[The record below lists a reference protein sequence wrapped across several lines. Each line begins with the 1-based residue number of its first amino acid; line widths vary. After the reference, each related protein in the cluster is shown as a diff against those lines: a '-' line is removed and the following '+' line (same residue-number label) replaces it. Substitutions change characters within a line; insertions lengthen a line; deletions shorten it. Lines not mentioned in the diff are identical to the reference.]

1 MSEMDAYRSL
11 FIAESRENHEIIV
24 KNLLNLE
31 RGEDD
36 AAIGEIFR
44 AAHSLKGMSATM
56 GFDQL
61 ERLCHTMEDVFQ
73 SIRSGQLAIKPDLVD
88 ALLKASDDIEMILD
102 DIESGGSGSEFNLEE
117 RLNILLEWK
126 EKSNPGATLP
136 NRPLFTK
143 EIKNQSPVEPG
154 SVVPPQVH
162 PDDLPVKGSEKETE
176 TGEVDNEYHIKI
188 RLKPECDN
196 PNLRGMIILEN
207 LAGLGTIV
215 STTPARDIIEDGQF
229 DGSFSLRIR
238 SDAGI
243 EALKT
248 AVSGTDIME
257 IRIGDEQYQ
266 VGATVTEVDEQ
277 REKISKGA
285 KQETSEPGK
294 GIKEE
299 RSDKSREVKNIRVDI
314 TRLDQMMNLIEDL
327 VINRGRLSQIARKY
341 QIKELDETLN
351 MVGRSVSD
359 LQNMMMN
366 IRMIPLSHIFNRFPR
381 AVRDLAHKEH
391 KEIEFVIEGGETELD
406 RSIMDGLNDP
416 LLHLIRNAVD
426 HGIELPEKR
435 IQAGKPSKG
444 LLRLIASRDRENV
457 VIVIED
463 DGAGINTARVKSKAI
478 ERGLITEQQGEDM
491 SDEQTY
497 DLLFLPGFS
506 TADKVTDV
514 SGRGVG
520 LDVVRTTIDSLKGMI
535 KVDST
540 PGKGTRFELELP
552 PTMAIVN
559 VLMVRVNGRRCAIPI
574 NNVVEVAGLSIS
586 SIHHIGNQEAIMIR
600 NELLPLR
607 RLEEMFGMSDQSE
620 IFLVLHRQNRKL
632 AITVDLIEGQQEVVI
647 KPMSSMI
654 GMCRGI
660 SGVTIPG
667 DGEVVPVLD
676 VNSIIKEN

>member
-1 MSEMDAYRSL
+1 MSEMDMYRSL
-11 FIAESRENHEIIV
+11 FIAESRENHETIV
-24 KNLLNLE
+24 KNLLILE
-31 RGEDD
+31 RGPDE

-73 SIRSGQLAIKPDLVD
+73 NIRSGQLTIQPDLVD
-88 ALLKASDDIEMILD
+88 VLLKASDDIELILD
-102 DIESGGSGSEFNLEE
+102 DIESGGSGSDFNLEDHFNA
-117 RLNILLEWK
+117 LFEWK
-126 EKSNPGATLP
+126 EKRDMAREPVDQPLNEEKAPG
-136 NRPLFTK
+136 LFPSTPPGEGK
-143 EIKNQSPVEPG
+143 QESSQEPIG
-154 SVVPPQVH
+154 N
-162 PDDLPVKGSEKETE
+162 GNE
-176 TGEVDNEYHIKI
+176 TGLESAGSGDEYCITI
-188 RLKPECDN
+188 RLKPDCDN
-196 PNLRGMIILEN
+196 RNLRGMIILEN
-207 LAGLGTIV
+207 LAGLGTIIA
-215 STTPARDIIEDGQF
+215 TTPTRSIIEDGRF
-229 DGSFSLRIR
+229 EGPISVRII

-243 EALKT
+243 EALKA
-248 AVSGTDIME
+248 AVSGTDIQE
-257 IRIGDEQYQ
+257 CIIGDEPVSLHQKEIVSPPAQ
-266 VGATVTEVDEQ
+266 KESA
-277 REKISKGA
+277 A
-285 KQETSEPGK
+285 ETTGSGK
-294 GIKEE
+294 EIKEE
-299 RSDKSREVKNIRVDI
+299 KSDKNREVKNIRVDI
-314 TRLDQMMNLIEDL
+314 ARLDQMMNLIEDL
-327 VINRGRLSQIARKY
+327 VINRGRLAQIAHKY

-359 LQNMMMN
+359 LQNIMMN

-381 AVRDLAHKEH
+381 AIRDLAKKEQ
-391 KEIEFVIEGGETELD
+391 KEVEFVIEGGDTELD
-406 RSIMDGLNDP
+406 RSILDGLNDP

-435 IQAGKPSKG
+435 VKEGKPAKG
-444 LLRLIASRDRENV
+444 LLHLVARRDRENV

-463 DGAGINTARVKSKAI
+463 DGAGINSSRVKAKAI
-478 ERGLITEQQGEDM
+478 ERGLITEEQGADL
-491 SDEQTY
+491 SDEQVY

-506 TADKVTDV
+506 MAEKITDV

-520 LDVVRTTIDSLKGMI
+520 LDVVRTVIDSLKGTI

-540 PGKGTRFELELP
+540 FGKGTRFELVLP

-559 VLMVRVNGRRCAIPI
+559 VLMVRINSRRCAIPV

-586 SIHHIGNQEAIMIR
+586 NIHRIGNQEAIMIR
-600 NELLPLR
+600 DEVLPLR
-607 RLEEMFGMSDQSE
+607 RLEEMFGISDLSE
-620 IFLVLHRQNRKL
+620 IFLILHHQNRKL
-632 AITVDLIEGQQEVVI
+632 AIPVDLIEGQQEVVI